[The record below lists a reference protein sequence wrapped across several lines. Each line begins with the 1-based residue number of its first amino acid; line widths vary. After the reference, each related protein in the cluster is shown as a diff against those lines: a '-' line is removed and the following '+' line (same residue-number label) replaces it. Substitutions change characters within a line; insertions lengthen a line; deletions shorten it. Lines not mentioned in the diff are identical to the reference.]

1 MDVQQFI
8 KHVFA
13 YISNGSIP
21 ANACVINK
29 IIDMGSIKCI
39 MQNILQVRGKRTKA
53 FYIVGIKMECFGFLP
68 AMLYKRYYVLCVL
81 HLGIVCED
89 EINSSFW
96 KA

>member
-39 MQNILQVRGKRTKA
+39 MQNILQVRGKGTKA
-53 FYIVGIKMECFGFLP
+53 FYIAGIELECFGFLP
-68 AMLYKRYYVLCVL
+68 ALPYTRYYALCVL
-81 HLGIVCED
+81 HLAIVCED
-89 EINSSFW
+89 DINSSFC

>member
-13 YISNGSIP
+13 YVSNGSIS

-29 IIDMGSIKCI
+29 IIEMGSIECI
-39 MQNILQVRGKRTKA
+39 VQNILQLRGKRTKA
-53 FYIVGIKMECFGFLP
+53 FYIAGIELECCGFLP
-68 AMLYKRYYVLCVL
+68 ALLYLRYYALCIL
-81 HLGIVCED
+81 HLAIVCED
-89 EINSSFW
+89 DIDSSFS